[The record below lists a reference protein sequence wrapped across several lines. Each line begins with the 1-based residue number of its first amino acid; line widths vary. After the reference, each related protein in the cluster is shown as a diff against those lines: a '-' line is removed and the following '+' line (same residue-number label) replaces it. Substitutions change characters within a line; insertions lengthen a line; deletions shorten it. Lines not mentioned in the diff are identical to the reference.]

1 MVHFLFWGIG
11 LIVFGLILY
20 SKSLN
25 NKDEYKKY
33 LECERERYDEL
44 VKEGK
49 DVSNMGYYTYSR
61 WKEANCIV
69 DEYFGFA
76 IRFFFI
82 YIGIYLI
89 LLCILCIFNKM

>member
-25 NKDEYKKY
+25 DKDEYKKY
-33 LECERERYDEL
+33 LEYEWERYYEL

-49 DVSNMGYYTYSR
+49 DVSNMSYYTYSG
-61 WKEANCIV
+61 WKEANSIV
-69 DEYFGFA
+69 AEYFGVA

-89 LLCILCIFNKM
+89 LLCIFL